1 MAPMQFYLRSK
12 TKKQPSKPAANKSKW
27 NELLRTSLVNSNVV
41 CLMQYKIVSF
51 VNEKFLCFLFRK
63 LHSTSVINQGLWY
76 MNVFQGVRPPKC
88 NENVRYFLSAYVWI
102 IIQQSHCNCS
112 LTFSC
117 CKSSSLSTTART
129 LISRKAGICERML
142 RHRAVC
148 WGHRA
153 AFRIL
158 RTAWCKG
165 CCTLWRTGKRI
176 YVDQRRNSNVGFRA
190 LRA

>member
-1 MAPMQFYLRSK
+1 
-12 TKKQPSKPAANKSKW
+12 
-27 NELLRTSLVNSNVV
+27 
-41 CLMQYKIVSF
+41 
-51 VNEKFLCFLFRK
+51 
-63 LHSTSVINQGLWY
+63 

-88 NENVRYFLSAYVWI
+88 NENVRYFLSAYIWI

-112 LTFSC
+112 LTCSC
-117 CKSSSLSTTART
+117 YKSSSLSTTART
-129 LISRKAGICERML
+129 LISRKAVICERML

-165 CCTLWRTGKRI
+165 CCTLWRTGKREFTLI
-176 YVDQRRNSNVGFRA
+176 RDGTATWVSEHYVHNHCLSAFMSKYYRISVEFCRYDTLTTSPFRPICKYRTCGWIGRS
-190 LRA
+190 LRLKNHDLTRSTA